1 MTAVEIRDVHKSF
14 KIFHERNNTLKS
26 AIMRGRMSVAEDFH
40 ALKGISFDVPKGSTF
55 ALVGDNGS
63 GKSTLLKCIAKILV
77 PNSGT
82 ITRHGRIA
90 AMLEVG
96 SGFHPEL
103 SGHDNIYLNASIL
116 GMSREEIDS
125 RYDEILEFSGVADHI
140 DQPVKNYSS
149 GMYVRLGFSVAI
161 HTEPDILLVDEVLA
175 VGDAAFQ
182 EKCMRK
188 FVELK
193 DEGRTVIVVS
203 HSMQQLKQMADQA
216 AWINNG
222 VLEQIG
228 DADTVLD
235 QYADSTRFGAEFGD
249 GAAVRWGTG
258 EAKVDR
264 LEILNEHGTPLNG
277 PIPTG
282 APVTFRFHYSA
293 SEPISQ
299 PVFALSLASSDGTTV
314 WEVNTRDLGFPII
327 QISGQGTVDLN
338 IKNLNL
344 QPGLF
349 MIDASI
355 VDKSTSHVFDYLRE
369 ANGFAVKSGALKAS
383 GGYLALDAGWS
394 DATQTEG
401 DNR

>member
-14 KIFHERNNTLKS
+14 KIYHERNNTLKS
-26 AIMRGRMSVAEDFH
+26 AIMRGRMSVSEDFH
-40 ALKGISFDVPKGSTF
+40 ALKGVTLDVPKGSTF

-116 GMSREEIDS
+116 GMTRAEIDA
-125 RYDEILEFSGVADHI
+125 RYDDILEFSGVADHI

-222 VLEQIG
+222 VLEMVG

-235 QYADSTRFGAEFGD
+235 HYADSTRFGAEFGD

-264 LEILNEHGTPLNG
+264 LEILGGDDAPLNG
-277 PIPTG
+277 PIVPG
-282 APVTFRFHYSA
+282 APVTFRFHYTA
-293 SEPISQ
+293 HEPIAQ
-299 PVFALSLASSDGTTV
+299 PVFALALSSSDGTKV
-314 WEVNTRDLGFPII
+314 WEGNTRDLDFPII
-327 QISGQGTVDLN
+327 QISGTGTIDLTVS
-338 IKNLNL
+338 NLNL
-344 QPGLF
+344 LPGLF
-349 MIDASI
+349 MLDASI
-355 VDKSTSHVFDYLRE
+355 VDKTTSHVFDYLRE
-369 ANGFAVKSGALKAS
+369 ANGFAVKSGEIKAS
-383 GGYLALDAGWS
+383 GGYVALNAGWNNLV
-394 DATQTEG
+394 QGE
-401 DNR
+401 N